1 VVARLEA
8 EERCA
13 LLKFVTSCS
22 RAPLLGFK
30 HLQPAFTIHKVVCDT
45 SVWAVIGG
53 QDVDRLPSASTCYN
67 TLKVMSLMYFVP
79 SNNVHAHRSL
89 ITVHLKVQDG
99 TFRMVELWGIL
110 LCLLHHRANS
120 PLHTS
125 TDKILTVIAATNIQ
139 EDGDIERKT
148 PLCYQVQHRF

>member
-1 VVARLEA
+1 MKSGQRLRA
-8 EERCA
+8 EVHF
-13 LLKFVTSCS
+13 LLIE
-22 RAPLLGFK
+22 
-30 HLQPAFTIHKVVCDT
+30 QVVCDT

-67 TLKVMSLMYFVP
+67 TLKVMSLMSFVP

-89 ITVHLKVQDG
+89 ITVHLKVQNG

-110 LCLLHHRANS
+110 LCLLHHQANS
-120 PLHTS
+120 PVHTS
-125 TDKILTVIAATNIQ
+125 TDKISTVIAATNIQ

>member
-1 VVARLEA
+1 VIKSGQRLRA
-8 EERCA
+8 EVHFLFIE
-13 LLKFVTSCS
+13 
-22 RAPLLGFK
+22 
-30 HLQPAFTIHKVVCDT
+30 QVVCDT